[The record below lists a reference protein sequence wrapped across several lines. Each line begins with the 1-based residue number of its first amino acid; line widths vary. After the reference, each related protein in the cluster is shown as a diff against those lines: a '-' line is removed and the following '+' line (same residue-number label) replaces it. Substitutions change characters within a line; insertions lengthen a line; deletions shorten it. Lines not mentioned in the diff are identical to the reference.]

1 MNQPTRTVG
10 LHHDPTPNAPWRLPV
25 RLIRYLLAL
34 FVAAASVLAWGVHSG
49 RIDVPPHWNPWAP
62 LNVAEPTNWLTGYRL
77 QRTATDPALCNAA
90 LATSTLEHTL
100 VPDNDTGDGCG
111 WQAAVRVADARFSP
125 AFTLTCS
132 ASLSLAMWER
142 HALEPA
148 AQTYFGQPVTRI
160 EHFGSYACRNVRGAG
175 GEGERRSQHASA
187 NAFDVAGFRLGNGRR
202 ISLVTHWGG
211 EGAEAAFLRDVR
223 DGACRFFKGTLG
235 PDYNAAH
242 RDHFHFDQG
251 PYRICR

>member
-1 MNQPTRTVG
+1 MTKA
-10 LHHDPTPNAPWRLPV
+10 HF
-25 RLIRYLLAL
+25 LLAICVTTL
-34 FVAAASVLAWGVHSG
+34 GPLAWGLHSG
-49 RIDVPPHWNPWAP
+49 RIDVPAHWNPWAS
-62 LNVAEPTNWLTGYRL
+62 LNVAEPPNWLTGYKL
-77 QRTATDPALCNAA
+77 QRTAADPVLCSAA
-90 LATSTLEHTL
+90 LATSTLEHAA
-100 VPDNDTGDGCG
+100 VPDNGTGDGCG

-142 HALEPA
+142 HALGPA
-148 AQTYFGQPVTRI
+148 AQTHFGQSVTRI

-202 ISLVTHWGG
+202 ITLVNGWDG
-211 EGAEAAFLRDVR
+211 EAAEAAFLREVR
-223 DGACRFFKGTLG
+223 DGACRFFRGTLG

-242 RDHFHFDQG
+242 RDHFHLDQG